1 MGDVP
6 PPTIRFPP
14 GASSRSMS
22 PSPTRRLADA
32 GLDAGVFAFGL
43 TAGNPKTMIPIKIQC
58 GCGQRYAFDVEPVDG
73 QMPTAVACP
82 TCGADGTEVANEII
96 ARNLA
101 PLVEPAP
108 APNAPPLRAVAAAP
122 APRSVTVAS
131 VAASTSARRPVS
143 QAGRIDRTQAEHEAK
158 AKILWGDS
166 PEDVGRFLIM
176 QGFTQQEASEL
187 AGKLFAERAATIRA
201 NGVRKIITGF
211 GLICVPVVALII
223 FLSMK
228 VIPTQLLGLT
238 VMVGL
243 WGAWMVLKGTIMM
256 VSPKS
261 EPGDVSEQ

>member
-1 MGDVP
+1 
-6 PPTIRFPP
+6 
-14 GASSRSMS
+14 
-22 PSPTRRLADA
+22 
-32 GLDAGVFAFGL
+32 
-43 TAGNPKTMIPIKIQC
+43 MIPIKIQC

-73 QMPTAVACP
+73 QMPSAVACP
-82 TCGADGTEVANEII
+82 TCGADGTEAANEII
-96 ARNLA
+96 AGSLA
-101 PLVEPAP
+101 PPPSEAATPVS
-108 APNAPPLRAVAAAP
+108 APPLRAVAAAP
-122 APRSVTVAS
+122 APRAVTVAS

-201 NGVRKIITGF
+201 NGVRKVIAGF